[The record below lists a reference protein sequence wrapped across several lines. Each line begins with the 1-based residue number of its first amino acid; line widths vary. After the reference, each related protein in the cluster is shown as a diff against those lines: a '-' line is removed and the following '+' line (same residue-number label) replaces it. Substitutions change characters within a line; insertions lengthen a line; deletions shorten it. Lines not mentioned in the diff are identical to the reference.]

1 MPSPLVIRG
10 FSLHRLISLM
20 LIASAQG
27 FMTHHNCLWPH
38 LHLQKSTLQQSTS
51 STKRNLLWFG
61 NDEKKAKNDQKDTK
75 QQSKSKM
82 GTTATTMENFKQSQE
97 LGKKTSSLLNDLL
110 ATSVEGSAGKGKIK
124 VIVDGQQ
131 RPKLVE
137 IDEDYFAQVGVE
149 DFTEALAI
157 AMQDAHDRST
167 KIMEDKMASLY
178 IELGLPSPK
187 Q

>member
-1 MPSPLVIRG
+1 
-10 FSLHRLISLM
+10 
-20 LIASAQG
+20 
-27 FMTHHNCLWPH
+27 
-38 LHLQKSTLQQSTS
+38 
-51 STKRNLLWFG
+51 LLWFG

-97 LGKKTSSLLNDLL
+97 LGKKTSSLLNDLT